1 MTLTKRIAT
10 LLLALGLSL
19 PALALDLPGA
29 MTALPAAKSA
39 GQLGEQTDGYLGVV
53 QPGGQAGEI
62 ARLINQARRA
72 EYQKLAT
79 QNGIRLSD
87 VEALAGKKAVEK
99 TPAGQFIR
107 IDGQW
112 RRK

>member
-1 MTLTKRIAT
+1 MTLPKRIAT
-10 LLLALGLSL
+10 LLLAFGFSLS
-19 PALALDLPGA
+19 ALALDLSGA
-29 MTALPAAKSA
+29 MTALPAAKAA

-53 QPGGQAGEI
+53 RPGGQAAEI

-72 EYQKLAT
+72 EYQKLAS

-87 VEALAGKKAVEK
+87 VEVMAGKKAVEK
-99 TPAGQFIR
+99 TPPGQFIR

>member
-19 PALALDLPGA
+19 PALALDLTGA
-29 MTALPAAKSA
+29 MSALPAAKSA
-39 GQLGEQTDGYLGVV
+39 GQLGEQADGYLGVV
-53 QPGGQAGEI
+53 QPGGQAADI